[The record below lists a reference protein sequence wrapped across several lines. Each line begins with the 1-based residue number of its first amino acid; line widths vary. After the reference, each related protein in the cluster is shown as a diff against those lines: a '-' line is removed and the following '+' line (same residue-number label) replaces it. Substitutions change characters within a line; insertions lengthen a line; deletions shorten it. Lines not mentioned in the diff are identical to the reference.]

1 MESDMNNP
9 YQSRFNLIMSD
20 PLNAMIPRVAGAGDC
35 IDGIITMHNGLKVYD
50 QSYYGRFSEIL
61 KLNGGVHEPSEEYV
75 FGKIIERYR
84 GKSPVMVELGSYW
97 AFYSMWMKLIA
108 PDSETICID
117 VDSNCLEVGLNH
129 YDLNGFGGTFITE
142 RIGSSGIPVDGRI
155 DLLHCDIQ
163 GDEVEMLRSES
174 SRFNRSDIDYVF
186 ISTHSMKGHHQCTD
200 LLNQY
205 GYHIIAEVDFQRT
218 FCEDGIIVASSPLL
232 EPVRFELPRR
242 T

>member
-1 MESDMNNP
+1 MNNP
-9 YQSRFNLIMSD
+9 YQSRFNLILSD

-50 QSYYGRFSEIL
+50 QSYYQSFSDIL

-108 PDSETICID
+108 PEAQTICID
-117 VDSNCLEVGLNH
+117 VDPECLQIGMKH
-129 YDLNGFGGTFITE
+129 YNLNGFGGVFQNH

-174 SRFNRSDIDYVF
+174 GRFNRSEIDYVF

-205 GYHIIAEVDFQRT
+205 GYHIIAEVDVQKT